1 MKFYP
6 TKYEGYFVSKTGE
19 IVSYRKPAVCVKG
32 VFITENYTEAF

>member
-6 TKYEGYFVSKTGE
+6 TKYEGYFVSKAGE
-19 IVSYRKPAVCVKG
+19 IVSYRKPAVCKG